1 MKISS
6 WIIGLLVVC
15 LCVMVFSSTIADL
28 GTKYGVTY
36 DETELGVFNKT
47 ADLVSLTQEVENQ
60 EEAGQ
65 TSSGVID
72 LVGDYISQ
80 AVQTLKVAKGSLAV
94 FDEMLRVSVEK
105 VGLPAYFITI
115 LYAIALILIIIGV
128 IVSAMIKKDL

>member
-47 ADLVSLTQEVENQ
+47 ADLVSLTQDVENQ